1 MHQFL
6 SNGTV
11 TSVKGFKAAGIH
23 AGIKKRKKDLA
34 LIYSETPCTAAGT
47 FTLNKVQAAP
57 IQVSKEL
64 IKNKNTVKAVLVNSG
79 NANACTG
86 EQGTKDALAA
96 QAYCAKL
103 LGISPS
109 EVIVSST
116 GVIGQLMPM
125 DKMLRGIKTIISKL
139 SDDGGYDA
147 SEAILTTDLVEKSWA
162 VEVTLSSGKATIGGI
177 CKGSG
182 MIMPNMATML
192 GFITTDAAIGQPLIQ
207 ELLSKAVNKSF
218 NRISVDGDTSTNDMV
233 TLMANGASGVTI
245 KAGTKDEAA
254 FYAGLEALTIEMAK
268 AIVKDG
274 EGASKL
280 VTVTVK
286 NAKTDSDANTIAQS
300 IVNSPLV
307 KTAIHGC
314 DANWGRIISAAG
326 KSGAEFNPE
335 KTSIYFD
342 DVPILL
348 SNYQAVIDESKALLV
363 LEKEAFT
370 ITVDLNDGE
379 AGTTW
384 WTCDFSQAYIRINAN
399 YRT

>member
-23 AGIKKRKKDLA
+23 CGIKKRKKDLA

-57 IQVSKEL
+57 IQVSKQL

-96 QAYCAKL
+96 QEYCAKL

-116 GVIGQLMPM
+116 GVIGQPMPM
-125 DKMLRGIKTIISKL
+125 DKMLHGIKVITSKL
-139 SDDGGYDA
+139 STDGGYDA

-162 VEVTLSSGKATIGGI
+162 VEVALSTGKVTIGGI

-192 GFITTDAAIGQPLIQ
+192 GFITTDAAIEQPLIQ

-233 TLMANGASGVTI
+233 TLMANGASGVVI
-245 KAGTKDEAA
+245 KSGCEDEAD

-286 NAKTDSDANTIAQS
+286 NAKSENDANTIAQS

-335 KTSIYFD
+335 KTAIYFD
-342 DVPILL
+342 DLPILL
-348 SNYQAVIDESKALLV
+348 PDYQAVIDEDKALIV
-363 LEKEAFT
+363 LEKDAFT
-370 ITVDLNDGE
+370 ITVNLHDGE
-379 AGTTW
+379 ASTTW

>member
-1 MHQFL
+1 M
-6 SNGTV
+6 
-11 TSVKGFKAAGIH
+11 
-23 AGIKKRKKDLA
+23 R
-34 LIYSETPCTAAGT
+34 
-47 FTLNKVQAAP
+47 
-57 IQVSKEL
+57 
-64 IKNKNTVKAVLVNSG
+64 AVLVNSG

-96 QAYCAKL
+96 QEYCAKL
-103 LGISPS
+103 LGITPS

-125 DKMLRGIKTIISKL
+125 DKMLRGIKSITSKL

-162 VEVTLSSGKATIGGI
+162 VEVSLSTGKVTIGGI

-192 GFITTDAAIGQPLIQ
+192 GFLTTDATIEQPLIQ

-233 TLMANGASGVTI
+233 TLMANGVSGVTI
-245 KAGTKDEAA
+245 KAGTEDEAA

-274 EGASKL
+274 EGASKF
-280 VTVTVK
+280 VEVTVK
-286 NAKTDSDANTIAQS
+286 NAKTDNDANTIAQS

-307 KTAIHGC
+307 KTALHGC

-326 KSGAEFNPE
+326 KSGAEFSPE

-342 DVPILL
+342 DLPILL
-348 SNYQAVIDESKALLV
+348 PNYQAVIDESKALLV
-363 LEKEAFT
+363 LEKDEFA

-379 AGTTW
+379 ASTTW